1 MMRTNKAMRYD
12 EQKIRDIEK
21 AVAQFSQHLMSN
33 SKWVRLIEAIVK
45 NADDFKKI
53 HFKKIQ
59 NDRIGE
65 LYLDRDSIF
74 EFDYW
79 QSGFEGN
86 NSFNDWLEYK
96 EIEYLTFPKIVD
108 SNNIQ
113 NLEEIK
119 LIIEKVGQFYLEID
133 EDEIKLICYKE

>member
-1 MMRTNKAMRYD
+1 MMRTKKALRYD

-21 AVAQFSQHLMSN
+21 AVSQFSQHLMSN
-33 SKWVRLIEAIVK
+33 SKWIRLIEAIID
-45 NADDFKKI
+45 NAHEFKKI
-53 HFKKIQ
+53 QFKKIQ

-65 LYLDRDSIF
+65 LYLNEDSIF

-79 QSGFEGN
+79 QRGFEGN
-86 NSFNDWLEYK
+86 NSLGDWLEYK
-96 EIEYLTFPKIVD
+96 EIEYLIFPKIVD

-119 LIIEKVGQFYLEID
+119 LIIEKVGRFNIKID
-133 EDEIKLICYKE
+133 KDELKLVCYKK